1 MKITLIQPGKKKKK
15 KKLHKL
21 LFDTGLIYF
30 IFINHLFKILNKS
43 ARQLC
48 HLSASSNWT
57 GPLKHVCAVGA
68 F

>member
-1 MKITLIQPGKKKKK
+1 MKQRAGIIKCTTSSMKITLIQPGKKKKK

-48 HLSASSNWT
+48 HLSASFN
-57 GPLKHVCAVGA
+57 
-68 F
+68 

>member
-1 MKITLIQPGKKKKK
+1 MKQRAGIIKCTTSSMKITLIQPGKKKKNR
-15 KKLHKL
+15 LHKL

-48 HLSASSNWT
+48 HLSASFN
-57 GPLKHVCAVGA
+57 
-68 F
+68 